1 MHIEEL
7 IGVWRNWLARPDVTS
22 GRPLNEANN
31 EMTGSVYILQ
41 SEKNGAFYIGSSE
54 NPILRVLE
62 HNSGKTIATKNK
74 GPWELVFNY
83 TYPNILIA
91 KRIEYKLK
99 RMKSRKIIEKII
111 RDGYIKTKVN
121 GV

>member
-1 MHIEEL
+1 M
-7 IGVWRNWLARPDVTS
+7 WRNWLARPDVTS

-74 GPWELVFNY
+74 GPWKIVFQQKY
-83 TYPNILIA
+83 SSIKFA
-91 KRIEYKLK
+91 KQIEYKLK
-99 RMKSRKIIEKII
+99 KMKSRIILGKIVKDGFIKI
-111 RDGYIKTKVN
+111 T
-121 GV
+121 